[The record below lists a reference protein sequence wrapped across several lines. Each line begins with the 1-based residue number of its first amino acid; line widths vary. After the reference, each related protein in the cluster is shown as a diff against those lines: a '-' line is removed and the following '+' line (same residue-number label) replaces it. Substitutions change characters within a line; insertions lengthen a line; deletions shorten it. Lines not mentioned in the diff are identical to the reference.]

1 MTRGGAR
8 RARRREFPWATASTA
23 LAPLLAAVLSLAAAA
38 GCTRGTPAVERPNVL
53 LLTVDTL
60 RADGLGCYGGSNAT
74 PHVDRIAREGVL
86 FSSAACAMPM
96 TRPSLS
102 SIHTGRHPRT
112 TGVVNNAVA
121 LGDGVPTLA
130 SALQSAGWTT
140 AAFVGVRL
148 LDTGAGLFP
157 GFETYE
163 APPKRYQVPAS
174 EVVGPAVRWIAQR
187 DVTRPFFLWV
197 HLFDPH
203 LPYAPPD
210 DSGGGARMAERGVT
224 RRSLLEAA
232 EDNGGDLPA
241 ATFERALG
249 LYGDEI
255 EYADRW
261 IGTLL
266 DALESRGL
274 LDHTIVAFAADHGE
288 CFDHGIFFE
297 HSDCL
302 YDGAVKVPLLLRFPA
317 RVAAGTRVDSQ
328 VELMQ
333 LAPTLLG
340 LAGVTRPGG
349 MDRPD
354 LFAATAPTDE
364 PAAWAL
370 VQHPL
375 YDERAA
381 DARHRKVEGIRSV
394 AGRPSRE
401 VVVDEQSVALRD
413 ARWKMIRTGDHRELY
428 DLAADPSEEHDV
440 AASHPD
446 ETKRLDGLLDRK
458 LAALPLAPR
467 SAQAIDPRLSE
478 TLRALGY
485 AE

>member
-1 MTRGGAR
+1 MTRAR
-8 RARRREFPWATASTA
+8 PSRPGSVVAGLPCRLRALVAA
-23 LAPLLAAVLSLAAAA
+23 LAASWTVA
-38 GCTRGTPAVERPNVL
+38 GCNRGAPVDERPNVL
-53 LLTVDTL
+53 LVTVDTL
-60 RADGLGCYGGSNAT
+60 RADGLGCYGGRNAT
-74 PHVDRIAREGVL
+74 PHVDRIAREGAL

-96 TRPSLS
+96 TRPSVS

-121 LGDGVPTLA
+121 LDEGVPTIA
-130 SALQSAGWTT
+130 STLQAAGWRT

-163 APPKRYQVPAS
+163 APPKRYQVPAA
-174 EVVGPAVRWIAQR
+174 EVVGPAVRWVAQR

-210 DSGGGARMAERGVT
+210 ESGGGARMVERGVT

-241 ATFERALG
+241 EVFDRALA

-255 EYADRW
+255 EYADQW

-274 LDHTIVAFAADHGE
+274 LDRTIVAFAADHGE

-302 YDGAVKVPLLLRFPA
+302 YDGAVKVPLLLRYPS
-317 RVAAGTRVDSQ
+317 RIAAGTRVDGQ
-328 VELMQ
+328 VELTRI
-333 LAPTLLG
+333 APTLLG
-340 LAGVTRPGG
+340 FAGVPLPAG
-349 MDRPD
+349 MERPD
-354 LFAATAPTDE
+354 LFAAPAGPED

-394 AGRPSRE
+394 AGLPSRE
-401 VVVDEQSVALRD
+401 VLVDEQSMALRD
-413 ARWKMIRTGDHRELY
+413 ARWKLLRTGPGRELY
-428 DLAADPSEEHDV
+428 DLASDPGEERDL
-440 AASHPD
+440 AAARPE
-446 ETKRLDGLLDRK
+446 ETRRLLELLDRK
-458 LAALPLAPR
+458 VAALPLAPR
-467 SAQAIDPRLSE
+467 SARAVDPRLRE

>member
-1 MTRGGAR
+1 MSGRAGGRAAPGRGSRRSPGLVAVAFALVACSRGA
-8 RARRREFPWATASTA
+8 
-23 LAPLLAAVLSLAAAA
+23 
-38 GCTRGTPAVERPNVL
+38 PAVDRPNVL
-53 LLTVDTL
+53 LVTVDTL
-60 RADGLGCYGGSNAT
+60 RADRLGCYGGRVAT
-74 PHVDRIAREGVL
+74 PQVDRIAREGAL
-86 FSSAACAMPM
+86 FSSAACPMPM
-96 TRPSLS
+96 TRPSVS
-102 SIHTGRHPRT
+102 SIHTGRHPRS
-112 TGVVNNAVA
+112 TGVVNNAIA

-130 SALQSAGWTT
+130 SSLQAAGWRT

-148 LDTGAGLFP
+148 LDTGAGIFP

-163 APPKRYQVPAS
+163 APPKRYQVPAA
-174 EVVGPAVRWIAQR
+174 EVVEPAIRWVAQR

-210 DSGGGARMAERGVT
+210 DSGNGARMEERGVT

-232 EDNGGDLPA
+232 EDHGGDLPA
-241 ATFERALG
+241 PLFERALA
-249 LYGDEI
+249 LYDDEI
-255 EYADRW
+255 AYADRW
-261 IGTLL
+261 IGKLF

-274 LDHTIVAFAADHGE
+274 LDRTVVAFAADHGE

-302 YDGAVKVPLLLRFPA
+302 YDGAAKVPLLLRFPG
-317 RVAAGTRVDSQ
+317 RIRAGTRIDAQ
-328 VELMQ
+328 VELAQ

-340 LAGVTRPGG
+340 LAGVARPVG

-354 LFAATAPTDE
+354 LFAPAAADDD

-381 DARHRKVEGIRSV
+381 EARHRKVEGIRSV

-401 VVVDEQSVALRD
+401 VVVDEPSVALRGT
-413 ARWKMIRTGDHRELY
+413 RWKLIRTGDRRELY
-428 DLAADPSEEHDV
+428 DLAADPGEEHDL
-440 AASHPD
+440 AAEQPG
-446 ETKRLDGLLDRK
+446 EVRRIDGLLDLE

-467 SAQAIDPRLSE
+467 ATRAVDPRLRE

>member
-1 MTRGGAR
+1 VAL
-8 RARRREFPWATASTA
+8 ATA
-23 LAPLLAAVLSLAAAA
+23 LAAVVGTGCRRPPAAD
-38 GCTRGTPAVERPNVL
+38 ERPNL
-53 LLTVDTL
+53 LLVTVDTL
-60 RADGLGCYGGSNAT
+60 RADGLGCYGGRNAT
-74 PHVDRIAREGVL
+74 PHVDRIAREGAL
-86 FSSAACAMPM
+86 FSAAACAMPM
-96 TRPSLS
+96 TRPSVS
-102 SIHTGRHPRT
+102 SILSGRHPRT
-112 TGVVNNAVA
+112 TGVVNNAIA
-121 LGDGVPTLA
+121 LGEGVPTVA
-130 SALQSAGWTT
+130 TALQAAGWRT

-163 APPKRYQVPAS
+163 TPPKRYQVPAG
-174 EVVGPAVRWIAQR
+174 EVVGPAVRWLAQR

-210 DSGGGARMAERGVT
+210 ESGGGARMAERGVT

-232 EDNGGDLPA
+232 EDAGGDLPA
-241 ATFERALG
+241 DVFERALD

-266 DALESRGL
+266 DAFESRGL
-274 LDHTIVAFAADHGE
+274 LDRTVVAFAADHGE

-302 YDGAVKVPLLLRFPA
+302 YDGAAKVPLLLRYPG
-317 RVAAGTRVDSQ
+317 RIAAGTRIDAQ
-328 VELMQ
+328 VELAQ
-333 LAPTLLG
+333 LAPTLLS
-340 LAGVTRPGG
+340 LAGVPRPAG

-354 LFAATAPTDE
+354 LFAAAPPADD

-381 DARHRKVEGIRSV
+381 DARHRRVEGIRSV
-394 AGRPSRE
+394 AGHPSRE
-401 VVVDEQSVALRD
+401 VAVDETSVALRG
-413 ARWKMIRTGDHRELY
+413 ARWKFIRTGERRELY
-428 DLAADPSEEHDV
+428 DLAADPAEERDV
-440 AASHPD
+440 AAERPD
-446 ETKRLDGLLDRK
+446 ETHRLDALLDRK
-458 LAALPLAPR
+458 LAGLPLSAR
-467 SAQAIDPRLSE
+467 SAQAVDPRLRE